1 MSAITD
7 NGVTLA
13 SGKGK
18 GARGVAT
25 ALKMI
30 AVTENGAMA
39 APVLR
44 RVMREFWPKLLDR
57 DWACEFKS
65 TDKCAFFTTHLKI
78 GNGFEL
84 ILKAKSDRMSAAYEI
99 VTLHCEYPA
108 RDEPWAYCSMGSDDE
123 DVKILTTTI
132 GVLMTTLGR
141 SVLDDEPACDPFSTG
156 VTSRGGEL

>member
-1 MSAITD
+1 MSEKSG

-30 AVTENGAMA
+30 SATENGAMA

-44 RVMREFWPKLLDR
+44 RVMREFWPKLLER
-57 DWACEFKS
+57 DWSCEFKC
-65 TDKCAFFTTHLKI
+65 TDRVAFFTTHLKI
-78 GNGFEL
+78 GNCYEI
-84 ILKAKSDRMSAAYEI
+84 ILKAQSDRMGSYYEI
-99 VTLHCEYPA
+99 ITLKCDYPV
-108 RDEPWAYCSMGSDDE
+108 RDQPWTYRSMGSDDE

-132 GVLMTTLGR
+132 GVLTAALGQG
-141 SVLDDEPACDPFSTG
+141 VLDDEPVCDPFSL
-156 VTSRGGEL
+156 GGEA